1 MGPAPDNLARKM
13 AKEGFKILGTK
24 AHNIDRAEDRESFQV
39 YWIVW
44 RLANHFGRV
53 FQILRKQK
61 FALNV
66 GFPVLVRP
74 SYVLSGSAMKVCFN
88 TYELESFWKKQRV

>member
-1 MGPAPDNLARKM
+1 MGPAPNNLARKM

-53 FQILRKQK
+53 FK
-61 FALNV
+61 FC
-66 GFPVLVRP
+66 
-74 SYVLSGSAMKVCFN
+74 GSKNSRLTSVFRFWLGLLTCF
-88 TYELESFWKKQRV
+88 QVAQ